1 MSRAAVIGATGFG
14 LIAVCYGL
22 ARYAFGLFL
31 PPIAAELALTPAAS
45 GFISGAAFLSYCV
58 AIGMAAWLTERI
70 GPRSVALGA
79 GVAAALGMAGMA
91 AAPSAAWLCAAV
103 ILAGSSTGLASPP
116 LAAAVAAGVAQ
127 ARQDTVNT
135 VINAG
140 TSAGVALS
148 GPVALLMGAQWRLAF
163 ACFAGAAL
171 AMALAAWRCLPQG
184 STGGTGASGTGPAN
198 GQQRGQQRGQRGL
211 PVLSP
216 DLRRLILATFLTG
229 VASAVVWAF
238 GAELAAA
245 NLDWPGERAG
255 LLWIAVGIAGIAG
268 AAAGWLVAR
277 QGVNP
282 VLRALQGASLLAIAG
297 VGCDSGLPALV
308 MASGALFG
316 AAYMLLSGVYLLWGV
331 SALPERPATGVMLAF
346 LTLSVG
352 QALGAASFGALQGYV
367 ATDAAVLGFAAL
379 SLLAAAV
386 GRTAPAASA
395 GHQECGTPIKRAQ

>member
-58 AIGMAAWLTERI
+58 AIGVAAWLTERI

-103 ILAGSSTGLASPP
+103 ILAGSSTGLVSPP

-127 ARQDTVNT
+127 PRQDTVNT

-171 AMALAAWRCLPQG
+171 AMALAAWRCLPQE
-184 STGGTGASGTGPAN
+184 STGGTGASGTGPAS
-198 GQQRGQQRGQRGL
+198 GQRRQRGQRGR

-229 VASAVVWAF
+229 VASAVVWTF

-277 QGVNP
+277 DGINP
-282 VLRALQGASLLAIAG
+282 VLRGLQGASLLAIAG

-331 SALPERPATGVMLAF
+331 SALPERPATGVMVAF

-352 QALGAASFGALQGYV
+352 QALGAASFGALLGDV

-386 GRTAPAASA
+386 GRPAPAAASA
-395 GHQECGTPIKRAQ
+395 GHQECRTPIKRAQ